1 MALVEKRIVDKVEFV
16 GPFKVCQVRED
27 IQIIDD
33 STDEIKSRGN
43 WHRYVLK
50 PGNDISG
57 QSAEIQSLCNAA
69 WTQEIKDAFIAQI
82 KPPPGISE

>member
-33 STDEIKSRGN
+33 STDEIKSR
-43 WHRYVLK
+43 
-50 PGNDISG
+50 
-57 QSAEIQSLCNAA
+57 
-69 WTQEIKDAFIAQI
+69 
-82 KPPPGISE
+82 